1 MINQVETSKTNK
13 PKFDKKLDQILAVSA
28 RVFARDGYEKASIRR
43 IASELEM
50 SIAGLYHYVTSKKEL
65 LFLIQ
70 YRTFS
75 SLKENLETKAA
86 AQDSPREKLR
96 TIIENHLEHFLSR
109 MDQLV
114 VCTHEMTTLEGD
126 YYEEVLKKRHGYFLA
141 TQNILKEIEASAP
154 GAGIDPNLATLFL
167 FGMLNWIY
175 KWYDPSR
182 NTSLQVLIDQMEQL
196 FLNGYLPRDKDQV
209 KQLDQA
215 SNIPQ

>member
-1 MINQVETSKTNK
+1 MVNQVETSKTNK

-50 SIAGLYHYVTSKKEL
+50 SIAGMYHYVTGKEEL

-75 SLKENLETKAA
+75 SLLENLERKAA
-86 AQDSPREKLR
+86 LQDSPREKLR

-114 VCTHEMTTLEGD
+114 VCTHEMNTLEGD
-126 YYEEVLKKRHGYFLA
+126 YYEEVLEKRRGYFLA

-154 GAGIDPNLATLFL
+154 GTGIDPNLATLFL

-175 KWYDPSR
+175 KWFDPSR
-182 NTSLQVLIDQMEQL
+182 NASLQVLADQLEKL
-196 FLNGYLPRDKDQV
+196 FLNGYLPRDTDQV
-209 KQLDQA
+209 KALDQA